1 MVPMVRHRMRAA
13 LAVVLLALVSLLLAL
28 TSWSPQVLGRSAP
41 PQLTITRL
49 ELPPPVPDAVS
60 PPAPALP
67 VPAALLGW
75 ETDTQLAQAR
85 ARAEAEA
92 RTVPEPTAA
101 AARVPATTARV
112 EATLAAEAT
121 RRWGRGQLLLAV
133 PRLGVTAAVTPMGYA
148 ADGRTLATPNSP
160 WGVAWYQFTGYPG
173 GGGNAVLAGH
183 VDWYTGAPAVFAGLG
198 QLGVG
203 DRVELVRADGRA
215 VVYAVASVESVR
227 PDTANVAAILGP
239 TSREAVTLITCGGA
253 WDPVAHDYSHRLI
266 VRAYRLP

>member
-1 MVPMVRHRMRAA
+1 MVPMVRHRMRTA
-13 LAVVLLALVSLLLAL
+13 LAVVLLALVSLLLAV

-60 PPAPALP
+60 APAPALAAP
-67 VPAALLGW
+67 EPPAVLLGW
-75 ETDTQLAQAR
+75 ETDTQLAQAL
-85 ARAEAEA
+85 ARAEA

-112 EATLAAEAT
+112 EATLAADAI
-121 RRWGRGQLLLAV
+121 RRWGRGQLLLAL

-183 VDWYTGAPAVFAGLG
+183 VDWYTGTPRQMMVSTG
-198 QLGVG
+198 
-203 DRVELVRADGRA
+203 
-215 VVYAVASVESVR
+215 
-227 PDTANVAAILGP
+227 GP
-239 TSREAVTLITCGGA
+239 FV
-253 WDPVAHDYSHRLI
+253 
-266 VRAYRLP
+266 